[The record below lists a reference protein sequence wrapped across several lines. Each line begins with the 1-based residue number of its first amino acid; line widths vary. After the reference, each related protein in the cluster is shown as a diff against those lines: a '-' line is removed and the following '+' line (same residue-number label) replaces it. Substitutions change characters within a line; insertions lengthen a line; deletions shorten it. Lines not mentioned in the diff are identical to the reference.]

1 MTLEL
6 NNDSEEGQAS
16 EASARSVNLEILLGS
31 TSGGKLAELAPELGD
46 RGQASKASA
55 RDETPEGEKGDAVGG
70 DAAIERAKPEM
81 FNDLADSLGIEL
93 DDLYKLRVST
103 VDGKTVT
110 IEELKA
116 LQATTDDITIREL
129 DFEETRASKEGELRQ
144 AQNEITEIVKA
155 LPDGTL
161 QPEVLEKLRA
171 KNAVRTEVEN
181 SRTMAAIPAWK
192 DEATRNAE
200 LVGMGAHLEKFG
212 FPANYLG
219 SVVDHRMFV
228 FVRESHLR
236 EQRISKAL
244 AKVRAGKPNPTT
256 PTKKAGAVKSVIS
269 KNSNARNGLESFFN
283 EA

>member
-1 MTLEL
+1 MTLEQ

-31 TSGGKLAELAPELGD
+31 TSE
-46 RGQASKASA
+46 ASD
-55 RDETPEGEKGDAVGG
+55 RDETPEGEKGDAADG
-70 DAAIERAKPEM
+70 DVEIKRAKPEM

-144 AQNEITEIVKA
+144 AQNEITEIVKS

-269 KNSNARNGLESFFN
+269 KKSNARNGLESFFN